1 MARSQ
6 TWVTRGALLVAG
18 QLHQG
23 LNTSLAWKPT
33 NQEQKKPP
41 VQQTGTGACVWLYY
55 TDLVALHHELQDLI
69 LLQNS
74 YPKVVMKCSTTNTLQ
89 VRITPQQYVSADGYH
104 TLCVVTPGLV
114 PHIAEQQHGRG
125 VTNSSFYGWKS
136 MGRGFNV
143 FYTLLV
149 VVCFLGGPEWWALIL
164 MEKVLHFCKRGFRR
178 PLCRRTSSLR
188 GVLLLTEKELQSS
201 AHAAQRIFFEC
212 LNLNSW

>member
-89 VRITPQQYVSADGYH
+89 VSTAVRICWWIPH
-104 TLCVVTPGLV
+104 TLCGNAWPCASHCGATAWQRGYKLQLLWMKV
-114 PHIAEQQHGRG
+114 HGER
-125 VTNSSFYGWKS
+125 FQC
-136 MGRGFNV
+136 

-149 VVCFLGGPEWWALIL
+149 VVWFLGGPEWWALIL
-164 MEKVLHFCKRGFRR
+164 MEKVLHFCKRGFHR